1 MFLDFSQ
8 PMISTYA
15 KYNMHVTLIRTIY
28 LKLIMWCS
36 GIYSQIWCKHYL
48 IWSLSESN
56 MKKKKKK
63 KEKKEKRQCSFMNY
77 TNECECHL
85 NSINKTRTYIH
96 IKKNCRHSRIPI
108 LKEELNLKLYQQ
120 YRMTYTH
127 IYVYIYIF
135 FFFFSFFLLI

>member
-56 MKKKKKK
+56 MKKKKEKK
-63 KEKKEKRQCSFMNY
+63 KKRDNVVSWIILMNVNV
-77 TNECECHL
+77 T
-85 NSINKTRTYIH
+85 
-96 IKKNCRHSRIPI
+96 
-108 LKEELNLKLYQQ
+108 
-120 YRMTYTH
+120 
-127 IYVYIYIF
+127 
-135 FFFFSFFLLI
+135 